1 MRQSGEMRKELA
13 HYIKRKYTKGSKEE
27 ITAKRKEI
35 IRKREGKPEN
45 ETNQIIKGNTEAI
58 LHPKIITYDF
68 ETDTHT
74 NIHKPN
80 HVEVDILQ
88 IDENETHDYDKCL
101 KHSFGINGYNC
112 TTEFC
117 NWLFTEENSDATV
130 IAHKWGWL

>member
-1 MRQSGEMRKELA
+1 L
-13 HYIKRKYTKGSKEE
+13 Y
-27 ITAKRKEI
+27 
-35 IRKREGKPEN
+35 
-45 ETNQIIKGNTEAI
+45 
-58 LHPKIITYDF
+58 PKIITYDF

-112 TTEFC
+112 TKEFC
-117 NWLFTEENSDATV
+117 DWLFTVENSDATV
-130 IAHKWGWL
+130 IAHNGAGY